1 MRTFQTPNANVVGRP
16 FFDWRITPH
25 TTVSK
30 HAKMFDVTHCCN
42 KYTSKMAAVAVVN
55 RMT

>member
-1 MRTFQTPNANVVGRP
+1 MRIFQTHNANVVGRP

-42 KYTSKMAAVAVVN
+42 KYTSKMAAVDVVN